1 MGIVFKIIMILSFAY
16 ISLQAFK
23 IQRKERK
30 AYVAKLK
37 QEGKAATPKQA
48 IFYFFAVFGGL
59 YVIGIVITIIICW
72 LKKISFESSRIFAG
86 ALAVFLV
93 ELCIGGV
100 IWIAQ
105 EFLRTKKEMGF
116 TKAVLSFIVALILL
130 IGFLYVK
137 YKF

>member
-1 MGIVFKIIMILSFAY
+1 MQG
-16 ISLQAFK
+16 FK
-23 IQRKERK
+23 IQRKECK
-30 AYVAKLK
+30 TYVAKLK
-37 QEGKAATPKQA
+37 QEGKAATSKQA

-59 YVIGIVITIIICW
+59 YGIAIVIIICW

-93 ELCIGGV
+93 ELCMCGV
-100 IWIAQ
+100 IWIIQ

-137 YKF
+137 YNF

>member
-1 MGIVFKIIMILSFAY
+1 MVIIFKLIMILSFSY
-16 ISLQAFK
+16 IAIKSFK
-23 IQRKERK
+23 TQWNERKE
-30 AYVAKLK
+30 YVSKLK
-37 QEGKAATPKQA
+37 SEGKVATPKQA
-48 IFYFFAVFGGL
+48 VFYFVALFGGL

-86 ALAVFLV
+86 ALAVFLI
-93 ELCIGGV
+93 ELCMGGV
-100 IWIAQ
+100 IWIIQ

-130 IGFLYVK
+130 LGFLYVK